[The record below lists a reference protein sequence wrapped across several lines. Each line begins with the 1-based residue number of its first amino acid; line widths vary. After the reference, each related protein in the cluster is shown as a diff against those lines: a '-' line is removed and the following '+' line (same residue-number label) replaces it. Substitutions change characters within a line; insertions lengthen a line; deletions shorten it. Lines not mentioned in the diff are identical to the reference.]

1 MSTITHLTA
10 DTFEAA
16 IAAATVPVVVD
27 FWAAWCGP
35 CRAIAPQ
42 LERMANAYGER
53 VVIAK
58 VDIDAEPALAA
69 RFDVRS
75 IPTILRF
82 DGGAP
87 TATVIGAH
95 PAEAIAAGLGLP
107 PLA

>member
-16 IAAATVPVVVD
+16 ITAAGVPVVVD

-35 CRAIAPQ
+35 CRAVAPQ
-42 LERMANAYGER
+42 LERMAGVYGER
-53 VVIAK
+53 VVIVK

-82 DGGAP
+82 DGGTP

-95 PAEAIAAGLGLP
+95 PAETIAASLGLP

>member
-1 MSTITHLTA
+1 MSTITHLST
-10 DTFEAA
+10 DTFESA
-16 IAAATVPVVVD
+16 IAGATVPVVVD

-35 CRAIAPQ
+35 CRAVAPQ
-42 LERMANAYGER
+42 LERMADAYGER
-53 VVIAK
+53 VLIAK

-82 DGGAP
+82 DAGAP
-87 TATVIGAH
+87 TATVVGAP

-107 PLA
+107 PPA

>member
-1 MSTITHLTA
+1 MSTIPHLTA
-10 DTFEAA
+10 DTFEAV
-16 IAAATVPVVVD
+16 ITAAGVPVVVD

-35 CRAIAPQ
+35 CRAVAPQ
-42 LERMANAYGER
+42 LERMAGVYGER

-82 DGGAP
+82 DGGTP

-95 PAEAIAAGLGLP
+95 PAETIAASLGLP

>member
-16 IAAATVPVVVD
+16 ITAAGVPVVVD
-27 FWAAWCGP
+27 FRAAWCGP
-35 CRAIAPQ
+35 CRAVAPQ
-42 LERMANAYGER
+42 LERMAGVYGER

-82 DGGAP
+82 DGGTP

-95 PAEAIAAGLGLP
+95 PAETIAASLGLP

>member
-16 IAAATVPVVVD
+16 ITAAGVPVVVD

-35 CRAIAPQ
+35 CRAVAPQ
-42 LERMANAYGER
+42 LERMAGVYGER

-82 DGGAP
+82 DGGTP

-95 PAEAIAAGLGLP
+95 PAETIAASLGLP